1 MMDKHDI
8 QYRSK
13 NECEDEILRLSNNLT
28 DKSNELADLK
38 KEYARLSD
46 FSTKELKR
54 MSELIR
60 VLETD
65 NKSMMVD
72 KQEAENQSRIK
83 QEEIYTLLNQVRG
96 L

>member
-65 NKSMMVD
+65 NKSMMLD